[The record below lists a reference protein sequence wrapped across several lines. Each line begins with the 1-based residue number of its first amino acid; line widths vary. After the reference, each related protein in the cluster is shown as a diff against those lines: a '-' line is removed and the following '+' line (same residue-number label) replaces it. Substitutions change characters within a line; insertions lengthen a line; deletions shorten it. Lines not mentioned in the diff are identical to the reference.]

1 MIPVLSAILL
11 LQQAPTPV
19 ADSMQRE
26 HARMDSIMAVEHAR
40 DSVRRA
46 RRRALHDVPVTPE
59 MMASAYKDSASRD
72 LIARARHER
81 TVQDT
86 SLRSYDA
93 VSKERITANASLRA
107 SGPEKLILRSET
119 ASRVRWQR
127 GRGAIVDVLGARTAF
142 PMFFQGARVLTD
154 FLEMDPIPY
163 YPGREGLLRMFG
175 SNLSKNSDEGL
186 FIHPLDRGAEI
197 YYTFRATDSVTFRLP
212 DGTRIRLRAVDVTAR
227 KPSPDLIVGTLW
239 FDQASGQ
246 LVRGAFRPAAPLDI
260 KKFVEQ
266 DDPKSFEDVPG
277 VVKPLIFPM
286 ELTISAV
293 TVEYALHERRFWLPR
308 SQSVDGRIRVGFFYG
323 SGQQEIS
330 YTYASVNGTDT
341 IPAIFASVEDSLRHV
356 PGDTLYRATRR
367 AERDSLRLVRDSV
380 RRAEDS
386 AGVVVHARHGRRD
399 RSDEDDDGLDRFS
412 CSGTDSTI
420 RRGFRYEGSVPIVI
434 NVPCDTAALL
444 HSAELP
450 PTIYDPGTEVFD
462 IKARDEL
469 ASQLTMGLQPGWDP
483 QPVQWH
489 YGIDNS
495 LIRYNRVDALDAGV
509 MLSRDFGSGYTGDLT
524 ARVSTGGPEFY
535 GEAHFKRSDGSR
547 TYDLGLYRRLA
558 FANDWGD
565 PLTFRA
571 SLNAFVLGQDLGF
584 YYNTWGAELR
594 SVTAD
599 ESRLT
604 WRLFAEQQSNAPVT
618 TNVSIPNWF
627 NGHDFTYNVQTP
639 MTNTLGAQV
648 RYRREW
654 GLDPQGW
661 RESIDG
667 RVEGALGKIY
677 DSTYSY
683 GRVALDGTITHPI
696 TRWLTM
702 QVGGGAGTSVGTIPP
717 QRDWFLGGAWTIR
730 GQQPGTAVGNAYWMG
745 HVELGSSF
753 AAVRP
758 TIFFDIGW
766 AGDRN
771 DWQHIGIPVS
781 GAGAGVSFMDGLFR
795 IDLAHAVQPTGGWIL
810 DFGTG
815 TRF

>member
-1 MIPVLSAILL
+1 
-11 LQQAPTPV
+11 
-19 ADSMQRE
+19 
-26 HARMDSIMAVEHAR
+26 
-40 DSVRRA
+40 
-46 RRRALHDVPVTPE
+46 
-59 MMASAYKDSASRD
+59 
-72 LIARARHER
+72 
-81 TVQDT
+81 
-86 SLRSYDA
+86 
-93 VSKERITANASLRA
+93 
-107 SGPEKLILRSET
+107 
-119 ASRVRWQR
+119 
-127 GRGAIVDVLGARTAF
+127 
-142 PMFFQGARVLTD
+142 
-154 FLEMDPIPY
+154 
-163 YPGREGLLRMFG
+163 
-175 SNLSKNSDEGL
+175 
-186 FIHPLDRGAEI
+186 
-197 YYTFRATDSVTFRLP
+197 
-212 DGTRIRLRAVDVTAR
+212 
-227 KPSPDLIVGTLW
+227 
-239 FDQASGQ
+239 
-246 LVRGAFRPAAPLDI
+246 
-260 KKFVEQ
+260 
-266 DDPKSFEDVPG
+266 
-277 VVKPLIFPM
+277 
-286 ELTISAV
+286 
-293 TVEYALHERRFWLPR
+293 
-308 SQSVDGRIRVGFFYG
+308 
-323 SGQQEIS
+323 
-330 YTYASVNGTDT
+330 
-341 IPAIFASVEDSLRHV
+341 
-356 PGDTLYRATRR
+356 
-367 AERDSLRLVRDSV
+367 
-380 RRAEDS
+380 
-386 AGVVVHARHGRRD
+386 
-399 RSDEDDDGLDRFS
+399 
-412 CSGTDSTI
+412 
-420 RRGFRYEGSVPIVI
+420 
-434 NVPCDTAALL
+434 
-444 HSAELP
+444 
-450 PTIYDPGTEVFD
+450 
-462 IKARDEL
+462 
-469 ASQLTMGLQPGWDP
+469 
-483 QPVQWH
+483 VQWH

-648 RYRREW
+648 RYRRDW
-654 GLDPQGW
+654 GLDPQGF
-661 RESIDG
+661 RESLDG

-771 DWQHIGIPVS
+771 DWQHIGVPVS

-795 IDLAHAVQPTGGWIL
+795 IDLAHAIQPTGGWIL